1 MELLSY
7 INRILGEEV
16 LTYDNTFI
24 VCGAGISKDSG
35 LPLGSQ
41 IVQRIYEDFDLKD
54 ELGKFY
60 KNFNEKIVDEIYKG
74 KTPFF
79 SQPRLE
85 VIFDGIR
92 KVLSPEEYNNYIF
105 DVFFK
110 PIESKQTTGNKTTY
124 SVKPNYHHFLLSEFI
139 NKGGTCITFNFD
151 ELIETAY
158 KDMYGKKI
166 QVISFPMSSNKIIE
180 KEPVIIKS
188 HGSFSQENNSALNIG
203 IDIQHL
209 HINGFSD
216 EENDYLSKKIKNKNN
231 VIFYGYSISDS
242 LDFIPF
248 MKSVYKGKK
257 INAFFLNYDESS
269 IFPTY
274 KQIKIQKQKTD
285 FFQVDYYLKDFVD
298 NFYYIYYNPDKSFA
312 NLINLP
318 QEVSSS
324 IYTIDKSIVE
334 SIVFSKKAIIKLS
347 IYKLIGLLNK
357 YGDKE
362 LNALSQI
369 KKTDPNY
376 SLYLEFNDYKENI
389 KGLYGSNV
397 KYSLQQFLKK
407 RNLSYLNNL
416 FDKLNEYLFLTP
428 IKSKIFQKIIIAFI
442 IGLIWLILFL
452 IFFFLKKGNPNYTI
466 VKRNLYMP
474 FFRLTRGLKK
484 GSKLSILICKIV
496 LKHILKAKDAA
507 IVQNNMNLYRFI
519 EKERIKMIFAIN
531 GKTDELLNQLD
542 ELITLN
548 IDTNYFIDIANLLR
562 LKYEITRD
570 DCDKHMCEVF
580 TSITNDNLNKRKIK

>member
-1 MELLSY
+1 
-7 INRILGEEV
+7 
-16 LTYDNTFI
+16 
-24 VCGAGISKDSG
+24 
-35 LPLGSQ
+35 
-41 IVQRIYEDFDLKD
+41 
-54 ELGKFY
+54 
-60 KNFNEKIVDEIYKG
+60 
-74 KTPFF
+74 
-79 SQPRLE
+79 
-85 VIFDGIR
+85 
-92 KVLSPEEYNNYIF
+92 
-105 DVFFK
+105 
-110 PIESKQTTGNKTTY
+110 
-124 SVKPNYHHFLLSEFI
+124 
-139 NKGGTCITFNFD
+139 
-151 ELIETAY
+151 
-158 KDMYGKKI
+158 
-166 QVISFPMSSNKIIE
+166 
-180 KEPVIIKS
+180 
-188 HGSFSQENNSALNIG
+188 
-203 IDIQHL
+203 
-209 HINGFSD
+209 
-216 EENDYLSKKIKNKNN
+216 
-231 VIFYGYSISDS
+231 
-242 LDFIPF
+242 

-257 INAFFLNYDESS
+257 INAFFLNYDKSS

-369 KKTDPNY
+369 KKTDSNY

-407 RNLSYLNNL
+407 RNLLYLNNL